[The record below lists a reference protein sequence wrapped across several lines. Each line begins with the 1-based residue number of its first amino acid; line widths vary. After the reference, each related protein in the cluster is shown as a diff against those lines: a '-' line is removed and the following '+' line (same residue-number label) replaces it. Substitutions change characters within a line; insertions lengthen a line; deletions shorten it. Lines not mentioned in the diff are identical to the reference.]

1 MPVDLFTVIELYDRA
16 VGSAIHI
23 LGKGA
28 EHAAKTGVSEEEMLG
43 WRLIGDMQPLAFQ
56 LGVLANFTRQWPA
69 RAARL
74 EVPPDA
80 PQPSDVAGWTA
91 VLQDAKRYIAGLS
104 REQFQGRDDVPLTHA
119 LGNGMEPTMPT
130 GQWLSGF
137 VLMNIEFHLSIAYAI
152 LRSKGVPLGKAD
164 LFAGRL

>member
-1 MPVDLFTVIELYDRA
+1 MPVDLFTVIDLYDRA

-23 LGKGA
+23 LKKGA
-28 EHAAKTGVSEEEMLG
+28 EHAAKIGVSEADMLG
-43 WRLIGDMQPLAFQ
+43 WRLVDDMHPLAFQ
-56 LGVLANFTRQWPA
+56 LRVLANFTRQWPA
-69 RAARL
+69 RAAGL

-80 PQPSDVAGWTA
+80 PEPVGRGRVDLGAGGRPALSGRAHPRA
-91 VLQDAKRYIAGLS
+91 VR
-104 REQFQGRDDVPLTHA
+104 GRDDTPLTFA
-119 LGNGMEPTMPT
+119 MGNGMEPTLPA
-130 GQWLSGF
+130 GQWLSVF